1 MHQRKKSHVSSGK
14 ANNTRQKISSAA
26 YRKTTTMHMLRLCN
40 SQLHI
45 CSFGNTNIPKW
56 QRACT
61 CDAEAPKLGNRE
73 YRSIGSWGYLASDPI
88 VVKRWS
94 RTPISR
100 STFFNY
106 DAKKNIQTHCYWLV
120 RCCFCRFLF
129 QQFWT
134 SLQFFALLQIQIF
147 RRAPIFGPT
156 FRPRSP
162 KNNIFYEK

>member
-100 STFFNY
+100 SRFFFIMTQ
-106 DAKKNIQTHCYWLV
+106 KNIQTHCYWLV
-120 RCCFCRFLF
+120 RCCFLSFFVSTVLDVIAIFCVVANPNFPPGSN
-129 QQFWT
+129 FWVY
-134 SLQFFALLQIQIF
+134 IP
-147 RRAPIFGPT
+147 APKP
-156 FRPRSP
+156 
-162 KNNIFYEK
+162 EK

>member
-26 YRKTTTMHMLRLCN
+26 NRKTTTMHMLRLCN

-100 STFFNY
+100 STFFYN
-106 DAKKNIQTHCYWLV
+106 DTKKHTNTLLLTCLVLFIVIFCFNSFGRHCNFL
-120 RCCFCRFLF
+120 RCCKSKF
-129 QQFWT
+129 
-134 SLQFFALLQIQIF
+134 SAGLQFLGLH
-147 RRAPIFGPT
+147 
-156 FRPRSP
+156 
-162 KNNIFYEK
+162 

>member
-100 STFFNY
+100 STFFFYN
-106 DAKKNIQTHCYWLV
+106 DAKKTYKHIVIDLSGVVYCH
-120 RCCFCRFLF
+120 FLF

-156 FRPRSP
+156 LILYNPGPR
-162 KNNIFYEK
+162 KK